1 VDRYGNAERLPQLQ
15 QQLLANGLHPEEL
28 SGDVPVIA
36 VSATQRLHLDTL
48 RDTLQLHAE
57 MLELHAE
64 DVRLGLGLGLGLG
77 VRVRLGLE
85 LELGVRVRVSSTRRC
100 SSCMLRTCAAPRWT
114 HAAPRRATPHHAA
127 PRRTPRRAT
136 PRDAAHT
143 ALQPRTHTARP
154 AD

>member
-1 VDRYGNAERLPQLQ
+1 MDRYGNAERLPQLQ

-64 DVRLGLGLGLGLG
+64 DVR
-77 VRVRLGLE
+77 RA
-85 LELGVRVRVSSTRRC
+85 T
-100 SSCMLRTCAAPRWT
+100 PR
-114 HAAPRRATPHHAA
+114 HAAPRRATPRHAA
-127 PRRTPRRAT
+127 PRRTP
-136 PRDAAHT
+136 PHHAAHT

>member
-1 VDRYGNAERLPQLQ
+1 MDRYGNAERLPQLQ

-64 DVRLGLGLGLGLG
+64 DTGPAEGVVLEAQMQKGLG
-77 VRVRLGLE
+77 VLATVLVQRGELRPGDDFVAGLDYGRVK
-85 LELGVRVRVSSTRRC
+85 VSW
-100 SSCMLRTCAAPRWT
+100 CMYWC
-114 HAAPRRATPHHAA
+114 
-127 PRRTPRRAT
+127 TPRRHGV
-136 PRDAAHT
+136 AA
-143 ALQPRTHTARP
+143 RV
-154 AD
+154 